1 MNTSAASTETK
12 PTEVICKGDTT
23 TGVSGL
29 VGTWVQ
35 PTSPWGTVLW
45 TGLPVHLCPHPPWFQ
60 QRGRFCRLPQGPLA
74 GGGGRSPRRHA
85 ASLEH
90 PHLTQPRDSL
100 PQTPPRL
107 APRCLAPQQGSL
119 GKDHCPPSHLES
131 KRSRACPATP
141 HRRGL
146 SPHICTGQRIPL
158 LQLRAQQ
165 TGFLPEGHVCTS
177 TGDSALLA

>member
-29 VGTWVQ
+29 VGTQVHL
-35 PTSPWGTVLW
+35 TSPWGAVPW
-45 TGLPVHLCPHPPWFQ
+45 AALPVHLCPHPPWFQ
-60 QRGRFCRLPQGPLA
+60 QRGRFCRPPQDPLA

-107 APRCLAPQQGSL
+107 APRSTAGLAGKRPPSTQPPGVEEEQGLSGDAPQTWPLTS
-119 GKDHCPPSHLES
+119 
-131 KRSRACPATP
+131 
-141 HRRGL
+141 GL
-146 SPHICTGQRIPL
+146 CRPEDSL
-158 LQLRAQQ
+158 LQLRVQQ
-165 TGFLPEGHVCTS
+165 TGFLPGGHVCTS
-177 TGDSALLA
+177 MGDSASLS